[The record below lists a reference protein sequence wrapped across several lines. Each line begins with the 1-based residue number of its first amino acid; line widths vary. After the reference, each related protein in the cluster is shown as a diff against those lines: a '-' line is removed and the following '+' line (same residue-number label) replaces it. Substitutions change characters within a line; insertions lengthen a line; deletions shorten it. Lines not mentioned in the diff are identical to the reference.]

1 LQQQADQ
8 RQKIAALRKPIE
20 TRIKRLEEQIE
31 KLNLKKSNVEG
42 ILTEADIY
50 EAHRKVE
57 LQSLLSDQAYCSK
70 ELAEIEETW
79 MSLQEELER
88 LTQ

>member
-1 LQQQADQ
+1 MT
-8 RQKIAALRKPIE
+8 E
-20 TRIKRLEEQIE
+20 T
-31 KLNLKKSNVEG
+31 
-42 ILTEADIY
+42 DIY

-79 MSLQEELER
+79 ISLQEELER
-88 LTQ
+88 LSQ